1 MTPLLVE
8 WWNWQ
13 TRMIKGHVPQGMRV
27 QVPPRPPIKVY
38 CFQYS
43 FTEIIKKIKYGKKAA
58 NAGGN
63 PQLMA
68 KATVRLL
75 VIKKVINKRK
85 AWIGPII
92 VLFRMPL
99 LRNGMLIPTKI
110 IDSKGVAKKE

>member
-1 MTPLLVE
+1 MTYLLVE

-13 TRMIKGHVPQGMRV
+13 TRMIKGHVPQGVRV
-27 QVPPRPPIKVY
+27 QVPPRPPIKAY

-43 FTEIIKKIKYGKKAA
+43 VIESIKKIKYGRKAVNTA
-58 NAGGN
+58 GN
-63 PQLMA
+63 PQFKP

-85 AWIGPII
+85 AWIGPSI
-92 VLFRMPL
+92 VLFRMPR